1 MSRGQGFGRPPR
13 EGVSRNGR
21 SEAKQPAPPPEPAE
35 EELWDD
41 EPVAQVD
48 GAPQGGGANQEEGRV
63 PSLSGDTWNSVG
75 VSDGQVRW
83 ACVVV

>member
-1 MSRGQGFGRPPR
+1 M
-13 EGVSRNGR
+13 SRNGR